1 MSDLNLE
8 HVLAIVGALV
18 PLASALSSWVNG
30 LIRNRSSSG
39 EAVSTGLLRA
49 AQVLNLASVNLD
61 KVSQFGRAV
70 KGGQLVQTALPSTQ
84 ALPTEPV
91 LEPVADVAPA
101 ADVCPTCGRAR

>member
-1 MSDLNLE
+1 MSDVNLE

-30 LIRNRSSSG
+30 LIRDRSSSG

-49 AQVLNLASVNLD
+49 AQVLNFASVNID

-70 KGGQLVQTALPSTQ
+70 RSGQIVHTD
-84 ALPTEPV
+84 LPTAQP
-91 LEPVADVAPA
+91 LPEPVADGVPA
-101 ADVCPTCGRAR
+101 ADVCPMCGRVR